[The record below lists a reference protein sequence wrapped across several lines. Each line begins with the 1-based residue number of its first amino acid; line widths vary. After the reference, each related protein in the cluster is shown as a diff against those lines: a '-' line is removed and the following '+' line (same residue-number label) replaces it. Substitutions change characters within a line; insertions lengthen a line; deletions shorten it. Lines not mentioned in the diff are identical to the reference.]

1 MADVLK
7 PFRLFPLALA
17 ATLAGCVVGPD
28 FVKPPS
34 DGYAP
39 APHPDRTVASQG
51 PAGAAQGFGVSDDIQ
66 GDWWTLYH
74 DRKLDALIAHAIAG
88 SPTLEAAQATLRSA
102 SANLAA
108 ARAGLLP
115 IATATVSANESRTTG
130 KYASTASQYG
140 ASVGASYTVDVF
152 GGVRRMIEMQQ
163 AALDLQRFSVESSY
177 LALTSNVI
185 TTALQEALLS
195 AELSAEEE
203 IRSRQA
209 KQLEIIR
216 IREQSGAESP
226 ANVLT
231 QESVL
236 LGTESALTTLR
247 TQRTQIRHL
256 LAVYLGD
263 DPATFAGGGL
273 TLSGL
278 MLPTDLPSSVPA
290 KLTER
295 RPDIRQAEAA
305 LHQASAAIG
314 VAVAARIPDVGLTAA
329 LSTNSGALPT
339 LFSSGLIGLGASV
352 TQTLFDG
359 GALAARED
367 ASRAAY
373 DAAAATYRQTV
384 LSALQNVCD
393 VLAAIDA
400 DAQTLSI
407 TTRQEERARQSLE
420 ISEVQYQY
428 GKIRYADLLNAEEQ
442 YQSATIA
449 RLSAMA
455 SRFSDTAVLY
465 VALGGGW
472 WHRREASPIPTAE

>member
-1 MADVLK
+1 MAAVMKLR
-7 PFRLFPLALA
+7 RLFPLALA

-28 FVKPPS
+28 FVKPRS

-39 APHPDRTVASQG
+39 APHPDRTAASEG
-51 PAGAAQGFGVSDDIQ
+51 PAGAAQGFGATDDIQ

-102 SANLAA
+102 SANLVA

-115 IATATVSANESRTTG
+115 MATVTVSANKSRTTG
-130 KYASTASQYG
+130 QYASTASQYG

-177 LALTSNVI
+177 LTLTSNVV
-185 TTALQEALLS
+185 TTAFQEALLS
-195 AELSAEEE
+195 AEISAEEE
-203 IRSRQA
+203 IRARQA

-216 IREQSGAESP
+216 IRQQSGAESP

-231 QESVL
+231 QENVL
-236 LGTESALTTLR
+236 LGTEAALTTLR
-247 TQRTQIRHL
+247 TQSAQIRHL

-278 MLPTDLPSSVPA
+278 TLPTDLPSSVPA

-314 VAVAARIPDVGLTAA
+314 VAVAARLPDMGLTAA
-329 LSTNSGALPT
+329 LSTNSGALQT
-339 LFSSGLIGLGASV
+339 LFSGGVIGLGASV

-373 DAAAATYRQTV
+373 DAAAAAYRQTV

-393 VLAAIDA
+393 VLAAIEA
-400 DAQTLSI
+400 DAQNLSI

-428 GKIRYADLLNAEEQ
+428 GKIGYVDLLNAEEQ
-442 YQSATIA
+442 YQSATVA

-455 SRFSDTAVLY
+455 SRFSDTAALY

-472 WHRREASPIPTAE
+472 WHRG